1 MNSSYNKNITDLV
14 DAIKSVCTHSWLWW
28 DANEYKIVTQS
39 FLYKFLN
46 DKFLYEIQK
55 VRPELKEY
63 SDLEKISDDEYNKIL
78 KFEIWNKSAHLKPKH
93 LLSYLFKIQDNDD
106 FAKTFDETLND
117 IAILNNSVFSVH
129 TSWNTDIRLF
139 EESLIQKSINDTSK
153 HNKFAKQIINE
164 IANLKINFDEVFNQW
179 FDFFSTIFE
188 YMIKDYNKDSGQYAE
203 YFTPHSIAKVMAE
216 ILVWDEDIQ
225 SVKVYDPSA
234 WSGTLLMNIAS
245 KIWTNK
251 CTIYSQDISQ
261 KSSNLLRLN
270 LILNNLSHSINNIV
284 EWNTIIDNRHPEKM
298 DFIVSN
304 PPFKLDF
311 SVWRN
316 QVETLPNA
324 SDRFFAWVPKIPNK
338 DKKKMAVYLLFLQHI
353 IYSLSEKWKA
363 AVVVPTW
370 FITAQSWIE
379 FKIREKLINE
389 KMLKWVVSMPSN
401 IFANTG
407 TNVSI
412 IFIDKQNK
420 DWKVVLMDASKLW
433 TKVKVDDKNQKTVL
447 SKEEEQKIIDVFH
460 KVEQIEDLSVVVS
473 YDEIKEK
480 NYSLSAWQ
488 YFDIKIEYVDISKVE
503 FEEKMKEYETN
514 LQGFFTESKKLEDEI
529 FSQLKWLKYGN

>member
-55 VRPELKEY
+55 VRPDLKEY

-93 LLSYLFKIQDNDD
+93 LLSYLFSIQDNDD
-106 FAKTFDETLND
+106 FAKTFDDTLND

-129 TSWNTDIRLF
+129 TAWNTDIRLF

-164 IANLKINFDEVFNQW
+164 IANSKINFDEVFNQW

-216 ILVWDEDIQ
+216 ILVWDEDMQ

-324 SDRFFAWVPKIPNK
+324 SERFFAWVPKIPNK

-353 IYSLSEKWKA
+353 IYSLSEKWRA
-363 AVVVPTW
+363 AIVVPTW

-379 FKIREKLINE
+379 FKIREKLIND

-420 DWKVVLMDASKLW
+420 DWKIVLMDASKLW

-447 SKEEEQKIIDVFH
+447 SKDEEQKIIDVFH
-460 KVEQIEDLSVVVS
+460 KVEQIEDLSVVVD
-473 YDEIKEK
+473 YDQIKEK

-488 YFDIKIEYVDISKVE
+488 YFDIKIEYIDITKEE
-503 FEEKMKEYETN
+503 FEEKMKEYEEN

-529 FSQLKWLKYGN
+529 FSQLKWLRYE